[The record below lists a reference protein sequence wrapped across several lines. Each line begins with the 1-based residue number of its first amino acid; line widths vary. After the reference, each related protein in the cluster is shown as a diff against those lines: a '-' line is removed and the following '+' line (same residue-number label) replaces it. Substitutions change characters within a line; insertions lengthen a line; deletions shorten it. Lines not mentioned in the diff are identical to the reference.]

1 VADGDGRRPSNFT
14 INLENSMKLD
24 NKKKSFDPHPPGQFR
39 ACLVDETPL
48 RKIQTKFGEKEAFRF
63 VFETEAK
70 RPDGTSWC
78 VWSRSLTPSLNEKS
92 NLRKLLRSWLARDV
106 EDGID
111 TETLLGRPALV
122 VVAHEIRDGVTYA
135 NLVAVLPDNAPN
147 PVTPSGSY
155 TRVKD
160 REENSRQ
167 EGDTGWMDV
176 VVHVGVNKGSK
187 LGDLKPA
194 QRQALLEKWVPFLND
209 FASDEDRALRKALE
223 DSCGDQPF

>member
-1 VADGDGRRPSNFT
+1 
-14 INLENSMKLD
+14 MKL
-24 NKKKSFDPHPPGQFR
+24 NHSKKAFDPHPPGQFR

-147 PVTPSGSY
+147 PVIPSGSY

-160 REENSRQ
+160 REEKSPQ
-167 EGDTGWMDV
+167 EGDAGWMGV
-176 VVHVGVNKGSK
+176 VVHVGVNKGRT
-187 LGDLKPA
+187 LGELSET
-194 QRQALLEKWVPFLND
+194 QRTALLEKWIPYLD
-209 FASDEDRALRKALE
+209 DSATGEDIALRKALE
-223 DSCGDQPF
+223 DSCGNQPY